1 MFNYQIISYRSD
13 VEYSTPHF
21 FILSKGNNSGKPSNT
36 PWVNSFVCICKSEKE
51 SKILYWTAYFLF
63 KNKSIHRLLRG
74 SVIPFVSIR
83 EYKKEFNMY
92 HRHIEEVPTK
102 FTKSALILERLNRQK
117 RYMQQHLS
125 QLEIL
130 MQSVASVKF

>member
-1 MFNYQIISYRSD
+1 MLDFKIISHRQGVNY
-13 VEYSTPHF
+13 ETPHF

-36 PWVNSFVCICKSEKE
+36 PWVNSFVCTSKSEKE

-83 EYKKEFNMY
+83 EYKNEFRSYLMK
-92 HRHIEEVPTK
+92 IEEVPQK
-102 FTKSALILERLNRQK
+102 FNKSAKVLERLNKQK
-117 RYMQQHLS
+117 RYMKQYLS
-125 QLEIL
+125 QVEML
-130 MQSVASVKF
+130 MQSVASAKF